1 MLRWKPVVPH
11 DDYDHSENGDHYDQP
26 AYRFHTAEEIHLDQ
40 TGTVKDLE
48 GQEAELDIVFP
59 SSSPAL
65 RERVK

>member
-1 MLRWKPVVPH
+1 MPH
-11 DDYDHSENGDHYDQP
+11 EDHEDYEDGDRQGQA

-48 GQEAELDIVFP
+48 GQEAELEIVFP